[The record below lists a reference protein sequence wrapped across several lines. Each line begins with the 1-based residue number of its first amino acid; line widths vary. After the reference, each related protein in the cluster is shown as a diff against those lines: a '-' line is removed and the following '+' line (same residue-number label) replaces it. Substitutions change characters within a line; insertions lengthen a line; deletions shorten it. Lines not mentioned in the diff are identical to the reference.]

1 MVELGSV
8 ARVVRSKNAGP
19 YTLTL
24 DIIFDSVECA
34 VEAYKRI
41 TRDMVGALYRIDPEN
56 VEIILYKP
64 ANAVK
69 INLPRL
75 VPSGHPGDTDVYG
88 AQQHAPLLSL
98 DLDIDCQGA
107 G

>member
-1 MVELGSV
+1 MELGSV

-24 DIIFDSVECA
+24 DLIFDSVECA

-41 TRDMVGALYRIDPEN
+41 TREKVGALYRVDPGS

-75 VPSGHPGDTDVYG
+75 VPSGHHGDTDVYG
-88 AQQHAPLLSL
+88 AQQHAPLLR
-98 DLDIDCQGA
+98 LDIDLDCRETR
-107 G
+107 